1 MSTKLYSTLIL
12 LTISLSHLFA
22 QVNSSDFDEISDKYS
37 LKTLPKEFIGVVD
50 QQGYLVNN
58 PESVLAFSLE
68 GDYSSEGYRGISK
81 FLGIERGS
89 GIWFDELYR
98 CKQLRFFEYSLTD
111 LVNPDFDF
119 SRYNEL
125 REVYVG
131 LIGKD
136 QLGRLLA
143 TNSKIRCLSASNM
156 LTYPVELCNLKSLE
170 YLEAD
175 GLNFVDL
182 TEECLQNMSS
192 LKFLSV
198 YNPDSNVVKKIFSIP
213 SLEVLEIVGTN
224 TLKIP
229 ESIREMKHLKQLTLA
244 NFDTVIIHKEL
255 YQLDSLE
262 LLYIE
267 CDNWQ
272 EERLGRGVIS
282 FPPVEDGLQNLKVI
296 SLQGVKVNGIPQF
309 GVHNSLVYMDYF
321 LLGKFNETPFDFT
334 NLVHLKRCHIES
346 GGMFRDFCNMP
357 FPIGIEHLAELE
369 ELHLPIDSKEQLPKG
384 LLELKKLRILQLY
397 RQRSIKDIKFLGKLQ
412 NLEFFQ
418 AANILIEEEKYDKA
432 LKSAKLKE
440 FTEEMYTM
448 KTDIFTYYLSLIRDR
463 EQPVKIY

>member
-1 MSTKLYSTLIL
+1 MKLYSTFIL
-12 LTISLSHLFA
+12 LTISLSHIVA
-22 QVNSSDFDEISDKYS
+22 QVNPSDFDEISDKYS
-37 LKTLPKEFIGVVD
+37 LKTLPKEFIGVLD

-68 GDYSSEGYRGISK
+68 GDYSVEDYLGISK

-98 CKQLRFFEYSLTD
+98 CKQLRFFEYSLTA

-119 SRYNEL
+119 SSFNEL
-125 REVYVG
+125 REVNVG

-136 QLGRLLA
+136 QLRQLFTA
-143 TNSKIRCLSASNM
+143 NSKIRCLSASNM
-156 LTYPVELCNLKSLE
+156 LTYPVEFCELKSLE
-170 YLEAD
+170 YLEAE
-175 GLNFVDL
+175 GLNLVELKED
-182 TEECLQNMSS
+182 CLGNMPS
-192 LKFLSV
+192 LKHLKV

-213 SLEVLEIVGTN
+213 SLEVLEIVGTK

-229 ESIREMKHLKQLTLA
+229 ESIREMKHLKQLTLS
-244 NFDTVIIHKEL
+244 NYDTVIIHKEL

-267 CDNWQ
+267 YEDRHETLPDQ
-272 EERLGRGVIS
+272 GLVY
-282 FPPVEDGLQNLKVI
+282 FPPVEDGLQNLKAI
-296 SLQGVKVNGIPQF
+296 SLQGVKVKELPQF
-309 GVHNSLVYMDYF
+309 GAQNSLVYLDYYLQGQF
-321 LLGKFNETPFDFT
+321 TETPFDFT

-418 AANILIEEEKYDKA
+418 AATIIIEEEKYDKA
-432 LKSAKLKE
+432 LKSMNLKE
-440 FTEEMYTM
+440 FTDGMDHME
-448 KTDIFTYYLSLIRDR
+448 TDIFSYYLSLIRDR
-463 EQPVKIY
+463 EQLVKVY

>member
-1 MSTKLYSTLIL
+1 MKLYSTFIL
-12 LTISLSHLFA
+12 LTISLSHLVA
-22 QVNSSDFDEISDKYS
+22 QVDTSDFDEISAKYS
-37 LKTLPKEFIGVVD
+37 LKTLPNEFVGVVD
-50 QQGYLVNN
+50 QQGYLINK

-68 GDYSSEGYRGISK
+68 GDYSRESYRDISK

-98 CKQLRFFEYSLTD
+98 CKQLLFFEYSLTA
-111 LVNPDFDF
+111 LINPDFDF
-119 SRYNEL
+119 SRFSEL

-143 TNSKIRCLSASNM
+143 ANSKIRCLSASNWI
-156 LTYPVELCNLKSLE
+156 TYPKEFCDLKSLE
-170 YLEAD
+170 YLVAD

-182 TEECLQNMSS
+182 TEECLQNLST
-192 LKFLSV
+192 LKYLRV
-198 YNPDSNVVKKIFSIP
+198 DNPDSNVVKKIFSIP

-229 ESIREMKHLKQLTLA
+229 ESIREMKHLKQLTMA

-255 YQLDSLE
+255 YRLDSLE

-267 CDNWQ
+267 YEDN
-272 EERLGRGVIS
+272 EETRRGQGVVS
-282 FPPVEDGLQNLKVI
+282 FPPVENGLQNLKAI
-296 SLQGVKVNGIPQF
+296 SLQGVLVKELPQF
-309 GVHNSLVYMDYF
+309 GAQNSLVYMDYY
-321 LLGKFNETPFDFT
+321 LQGQFNETPFDFT

-369 ELHLPIDSKEQLPKG
+369 ELRLPIDSKEQLPKG
-384 LLELKKLRILQLY
+384 LLELKKLRMLQLY

-412 NLEFFQ
+412 SLEFLQFEYYPREI
-418 AANILIEEEKYDKA
+418 ALTKYEKA

-440 FTEEMYTM
+440 FTEGMSQME
-448 KTDIFTYYLSLIRDR
+448 TDIFTYYLSLIRDR
-463 EQPVKIY
+463 EQLVKVY